1 MESLRK
7 KLKNPEEMAKVK
19 FDAERFKRFA
29 NLQTEIMRWQKE
41 AQEAMA
47 TKPSPAVQ
55 RRLDNANELLMF
67 YDEYVYVLTV
77 VSLSQ
82 SLTKRLSGNLL
93 VDGKALDAE
102 TMSAITLDEIWPLI
116 EEDLL
121 LLTEIFTSE
130 QS

>member
-1 MESLRK
+1 
-7 KLKNPEEMAKVK
+7 
-19 FDAERFKRFA
+19 
-29 NLQTEIMRWQKE
+29 
-41 AQEAMA
+41 MA

>member
-1 MESLRK
+1 
-7 KLKNPEEMAKVK
+7 
-19 FDAERFKRFA
+19 
-29 NLQTEIMRWQKE
+29 
-41 AQEAMA
+41 
-47 TKPSPAVQ
+47 VQ